1 MLDRRRKRQ
10 HSRQDPPGDVQKQHM
25 RPVAPGECA
34 CQCETEPED
43 GVQVDVALGR
53 GQITFL
59 SGEKPPCV
67 PASRACPKGRVA
79 LSNEQAMREEVS
91 RCRSTEPSIPTKTG
105 RANDFVQGMNHP

>member
-10 HSRQDPPGDVQKQHM
+10 HSRQDPPGDGQKPHL
-25 RPVAPGECA
+25 RPVAPGEYA
-34 CQCETEPED
+34 CRCETEPED

-53 GQITFL
+53 RQITLL

-91 RCRSTEPSIPTKTG
+91 RCCSTDPSIPTKTG